1 MEKIAVYG
9 LVAVVVVVGLAVVL
23 FAGQGGAKTVPPAA
37 SSGQT
42 APATGGTLLSSEP
55 YYSYTYAIAPG
66 NLSPEARAALDGYN
80 MTVSNG
86 GSGEN
91 VTLSISGRSATVS
104 LQGGKTLY
112 IVETSFGDDAPGYE
126 GSLGDDGF
134 VLVDQNGYV
143 VNTFVV

>member
-9 LVAVVVVVGLAVVL
+9 LVAVVVVVGLAAVL
-23 FAGQGGAKTVPPAA
+23 FAGQGGAKTIPPAA
-37 SSGQT
+37 SAGQT
-42 APATGGTLLSSEP
+42 APATTGTLLSSEP

-66 NLSPEARAALDGYN
+66 NPSPESRAALDGYN

-91 VTLSISGRSATVS
+91 VTLSIGGRSATVS
-104 LQGGKTLY
+104 LQGGDTLY

-134 VLVDQNGYV
+134 VLVDQNGYI